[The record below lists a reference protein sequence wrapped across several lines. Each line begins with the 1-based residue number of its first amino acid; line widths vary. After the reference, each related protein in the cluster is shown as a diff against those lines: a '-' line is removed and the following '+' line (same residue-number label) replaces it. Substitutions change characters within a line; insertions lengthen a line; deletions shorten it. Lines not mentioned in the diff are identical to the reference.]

1 MLSYVYLFWFFS
13 STGPFVVISFTHVL
27 YKLSLRKDPARL
39 CWCSLS
45 HAVLHTEMTGK
56 KEGRKDER
64 WEETGREIR
73 KKGGGEKQPASC
85 IDKRPFEIS
94 LEKLLGVRC

>member
-1 MLSYVYLFWFFS
+1 MLV
-13 STGPFVVISFTHVL
+13 FTVSCGVT
-27 YKLSLRKDPARL
+27 YRNDREERRK
-39 CWCSLS
+39 
-45 HAVLHTEMTGK
+45 
-56 KEGRKDER
+56 KDER

>member
-1 MLSYVYLFWFFS
+1 
-13 STGPFVVISFTHVL
+13 
-27 YKLSLRKDPARL
+27 
-39 CWCSLS
+39 
-45 HAVLHTEMTGK
+45 MTGK